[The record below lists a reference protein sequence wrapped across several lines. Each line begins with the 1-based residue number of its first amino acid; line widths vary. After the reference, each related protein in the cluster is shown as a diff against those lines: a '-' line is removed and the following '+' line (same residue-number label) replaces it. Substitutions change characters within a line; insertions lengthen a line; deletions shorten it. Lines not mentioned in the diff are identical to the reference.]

1 MSQRSCTAWVPPGL
15 GPGAARHL
23 AGPRHQ
29 LMWIIWYSGAD
40 VGHGGSWP
48 EPTRGCRGTVTA
60 GSDLGDSVAVLD
72 GQTGRLITTLSGA
85 P

>member
-1 MSQRSCTAWVPPGL
+1 
-15 GPGAARHL
+15 
-23 AGPRHQ
+23 
-29 LMWIIWYSGAD
+29 MWIIWYSGAD